1 MFRESLHR
9 PFSSGHAWLIALMT
23 VSLEK
28 TETVPAG
35 LPSFPA
41 GKTAHL
47 IGACG
52 AGMTA
57 LAELLTDRGWE
68 LTGSDVNAAE
78 CRNSVLKSLFAAHEA
93 GNLSLN
99 TNLAVYS
106 PAVPETNPER
116 QAAVERAVS
125 QCSYNE
131 FVGELMRDRIGV
143 CIAGTHGKTTTTGM
157 VATILRE
164 THQASALIGGRLTQV
179 ERSGWSG
186 SGPHLVVEACEYRR
200 HFLHYRP
207 TLAAILNI
215 EPDHFDCFPTLD
227 DAGRAFV
234 DFARLVRRDG
244 LLLVSAECPFL
255 DEIRSACPAN
265 VQTFQSDWRSCPG
278 PRAIDWTVSDVEP
291 AGTGHE
297 FDVNR
302 QGKRLLTLSLSVPGE
317 HNIGNALAAA
327 ALAHAA
333 GAGPEQIA
341 DSLGRFLGVA
351 RRMQVYPDWNGV
363 TLIDD
368 YAHHPT
374 AVEATLRTIRQM
386 FPNRRIVC
394 AYQAHQVSRI
404 QTLRDEFAAAF
415 HAVDQVLLTP
425 VFAAR
430 EQTEVAEAER
440 VHLARLME
448 ARGVPVTL
456 LPSLDH
462 LLATIE
468 HAAQPGEVWITMGA
482 GNIDS
487 VLHRLRSRGRLET
500 DG

>member
-1 MFRESLHR
+1 MFRESLRR
-9 PFSSGHAWLIALMT
+9 PFPSGQAWLIALMT
-23 VSLEK
+23 VSLEQ
-28 TETVPAG
+28 TDAVSAG
-35 LPSFPA
+35 PQAFPA
-41 GKTAHL
+41 AKKAHL

-57 LAELLTDRGWE
+57 LAELLSDCGWE
-68 LTGSDVNAAE
+68 LTGSDVSAAE
-78 CRNSVLKSLFAAHEA
+78 CRTSVLRSLFAAHEA
-93 GNLSLN
+93 GNLALN
-99 TNLAVYS
+99 TNLVVYS

-116 QAAVERAVS
+116 QAAVEHAIP

-131 FVGELMRDRIGV
+131 FVGKLMQNRIGV

-157 VATILRE
+157 VASILRD
-164 THQASALIGGRLTQV
+164 THHASALIGGRLTQV
-179 ERSGWSG
+179 ERSGWNG
-186 SGPHLVVEACEYRR
+186 AGPHLVVEACEYRR

-227 DAGRAFV
+227 DAGLAFV
-234 DFARLVRRDG
+234 DFARLVRSDG

-255 DEIRSACPAN
+255 DEIRSACPAT
-265 VQTFQSDWRSCPG
+265 VETFQSDRDRSPG
-278 PRAIDWTVSDVEP
+278 ARGIDWTVSNVEP
-291 AGTGHE
+291 AGTGYQFE
-297 FDVNR
+297 VNR
-302 QGKRLLTLSLSVPGE
+302 HGKRLLNLSPAVPGE
-317 HNIGNALAAA
+317 HNIGNALAAV

-333 GAGPEQIA
+333 GAVPEQIA
-341 DSLGRFLGVA
+341 DSLGRFRGVA
-351 RRMQVYPDWNGV
+351 RRMQVYPDWNGI

-386 FPNRRIVC
+386 FPDRRIVC

-404 QTLRDEFAAAF
+404 QALRDEFAAAF
-415 HAVDQVLLTP
+415 HAVDQVLLVP

-448 ARGVPVTL
+448 ARDVTVTL

-487 VLHRLRSRGRLET
+487 VLHRLRSRGR
-500 DG
+500 

>member
-1 MFRESLHR
+1 
-9 PFSSGHAWLIALMT
+9 
-23 VSLEK
+23 
-28 TETVPAG
+28 
-35 LPSFPA
+35 
-41 GKTAHL
+41 
-47 IGACG
+47 
-52 AGMTA
+52 MTA
-57 LAELLTDRGWE
+57 LAELLSDCGWE
-68 LTGSDVNAAE
+68 LTGSDVRVAE
-78 CRNSVLKSLFAAHEA
+78 CRHSVLRTLFPGHAAAHLPTGAE
-93 GNLSLN
+93 LVLH
-99 TNLAVYS
+99 S

-116 QAAVERAVS
+116 LAAVARGIP

-131 FVGELMRDRIGV
+131 FVGELLRSRIGV

-157 VATILRE
+157 VASILRD

-234 DFARLVRRDG
+234 DFARQARRDG
-244 LLLVSAECPFL
+244 RLLVSADCPFL
-255 DEIRSACPAN
+255 EEICSACPAT
-265 VQTFQSDWRSCPG
+265 VETFQSDWRNSPG
-278 PRAIDWTVSDVEP
+278 ARASDWTVSSVEP
-291 AGTGHE
+291 AGTGHR
-297 FDVNR
+297 FHVNR
-302 QGKRLLTLSLSVPGE
+302 QGKKLLSLSLAVPGE
-317 HNIGNALAAA
+317 HNIGNALAAI

-341 DSLGRFLGVA
+341 DSLGRFRGVA
-351 RRMQVYPDWNGV
+351 RRMQVYPDWNGI

-386 FPNRRIVC
+386 FPDRRMVC

-404 QTLRDEFAAAF
+404 QALRDEFAAAF
-415 HAVDQVLLTP
+415 HAVDQVLLVP

-448 ARGVPVTL
+448 ARGVPVSL

-487 VLHRLRSRGRLET
+487 VLHWLRSRGR
-500 DG
+500 